1 MDVSIYEF
9 EGIVVLGIIGSI
21 TGIPESTPLTDQIK
35 SLLGRGKNRFVL
47 DLHDVDWINSSGIGV
62 IMRNLT
68 AIRSN
73 KGDLKIARPS
83 LKVKNILEITRFDEI
98 VGVYENVDKAVQN
111 FNA

>member
-1 MDVSIYEF
+1 MDVSIYEY

-21 TGIPESTPLTDQIK
+21 TGMHESTPLTDQIK
-35 SLLGRGKNRFVL
+35 ALLRKGKNRFVF

-73 KGDLKIARPS
+73 NGDLKLARPS
-83 LKVKNILEITRFDEI
+83 LKVKNILEITHFDEI
-98 VGVYENVDKAVQN
+98 VGVYENVAKAVQN